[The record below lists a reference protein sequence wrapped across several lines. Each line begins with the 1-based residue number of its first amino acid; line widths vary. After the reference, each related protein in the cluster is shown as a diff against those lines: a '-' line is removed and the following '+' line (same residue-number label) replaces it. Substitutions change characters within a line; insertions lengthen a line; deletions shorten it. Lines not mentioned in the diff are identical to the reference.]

1 MPVAQYGR
9 AVARLAPLG
18 DQHRASAGRV
28 GNGLGRKAE
37 ALQARRDL
45 AVEIAR
51 QHTCLLR
58 QLALARDRDPARQ
71 VLGKTALVEI
81 RLGSGDRAITGHR

>member
-28 GNGLGRKAE
+28 GNSLGRKAE
-37 ALQARRDL
+37 ALQLGVISPSRQRASIDAN
-45 AVEIAR
+45 AVPL
-51 QHTCLLR
+51 Q
-58 QLALARDRDPARQ
+58 P
-71 VLGKTALVEI
+71 
-81 RLGSGDRAITGHR
+81 